1 MKNNITFSESENSKI
16 VSGWNHSHFSKG
28 LDLYTFQPVKNYFY
42 RCVSGDE
49 EGIAKE
55 NWFED
60 WLIKTYLKDKIP
72 VANCLT
78 LCCGHGER
86 DRRLAKMEVF
96 ENCLGLDIS
105 PGAIEA
111 CKINASN
118 EKFNNLKYATA
129 DLNKD
134 SLKRNAYDL
143 IYVGGGMHHILNL
156 EHLVDEI
163 YLSLKPGGL
172 LVCDEY
178 IGPSYNDLSNR
189 HREVI
194 NSAIHLIPKRLRYY
208 TNIPTHVGMAGSSA
222 IIIACL
228 RALMKFYSFD
238 ISKPKL
244 ANLALSVETE
254 ELGIGAGLQDRV
266 AQVYEGLTYMNF
278 DRELMESRGFGDYQS
293 LDSGLLQNIYLAYK
307 SELSEGSEVFHND
320 LRGRFNSGEPEVIE
334 AMTRWADIAEE
345 VRACLRSSETRPIGH
360 LLNANFDLRKS
371 VCNIHPDNVA
381 MIDAAR
387 SVGASSKFTGSGG
400 AIIGQYSDEPMFEA
414 LVNTLQS
421 LGITVLKPD
430 II

>member
-1 MKNNITFSESENSKI
+1 MKNNTIFSESENSKI
-16 VSGWNHSHFSKG
+16 MSGWNHSHFSKE

-42 RCVSGDE
+42 RCVSGDK

-60 WLIKTYLKDKIP
+60 WLIKSYLKDKIP

-86 DRRLAKMEVF
+86 DRRLAKMGVF
-96 ENCLGLDIS
+96 KNCLGLDIS

-189 HREVI
+189 HREII
-194 NSAIHLIPKRLRYY
+194 NSAIHLIPKRLRN
-208 TNIPTHVGMAGSSA
+208 TTEQNFIPNYWRRSTLKNMIYIISNLRSFNFEKYEVSSMWPSYKKRIFNFGKKIFK
-222 IIIACL
+222 IIS
-228 RALMKFYSFD
+228 KYQNKSNNFKYGQVFD
-238 ISKPKL
+238 ICPEMVKSGDPSEGVRSDEIVPIIKQKFKNTNTHYYNGSIL
-244 ANLALSVETE
+244 SYALDKKFFLNFNSDLKQDRDLLNLLIDLEKNTIASNEIPPV
-254 ELGIGAGLQDRV
+254 LGIIVSQK
-266 AQVYEGLTYMNF
+266 E
-278 DRELMESRGFGDYQS
+278 
-293 LDSGLLQNIYLAYK
+293 
-307 SELSEGSEVFHND
+307 H
-320 LRGRFNSGEPEVIE
+320 
-334 AMTRWADIAEE
+334 
-345 VRACLRSSETRPIGH
+345 
-360 LLNANFDLRKS
+360 
-371 VCNIHPDNVA
+371 
-381 MIDAAR
+381 
-387 SVGASSKFTGSGG
+387 
-400 AIIGQYSDEPMFEA
+400 
-414 LVNTLQS
+414 
-421 LGITVLKPD
+421 
-430 II
+430 

>member
-1 MKNNITFSESENSKI
+1 MKNKTIFSESENSKI
-16 VSGWNHSHFSKG
+16 ISGWNHSHFSEE

-86 DRRLAKMEVF
+86 DRRLAKMGVF
-96 ENCLGLDIS
+96 KNCLGLDIS

-189 HREVI
+189 HREII
-194 NSAIHLIPKRLRYY
+194 NSAIHLIPKRLRNA
-208 TNIPTHVGMAGSSA
+208 TEQNFIPNYWRRSTLKNMIYVISNSRSFNFEKYEGSSMWPSYKKR
-222 IIIACL
+222 IFNFGKKILKI
-228 RALMKFYSFD
+228 
-238 ISKPKL
+238 ISKYQNKSNNFKYGQVFDVCPEIVKSGDPSEGVRSDEIVPIIKQKFKNTNTHYYNGSIL
-244 ANLALSVETE
+244 SYALDKKFFLNFNSELKQDSNLLNLLIDLEKNTISSNEIPPV
-254 ELGIGAGLQDRV
+254 LGIIVSQK
-266 AQVYEGLTYMNF
+266 E
-278 DRELMESRGFGDYQS
+278 
-293 LDSGLLQNIYLAYK
+293 
-307 SELSEGSEVFHND
+307 H
-320 LRGRFNSGEPEVIE
+320 
-334 AMTRWADIAEE
+334 
-345 VRACLRSSETRPIGH
+345 
-360 LLNANFDLRKS
+360 
-371 VCNIHPDNVA
+371 
-381 MIDAAR
+381 
-387 SVGASSKFTGSGG
+387 
-400 AIIGQYSDEPMFEA
+400 
-414 LVNTLQS
+414 
-421 LGITVLKPD
+421 
-430 II
+430 

>member
-1 MKNNITFSESENSKI
+1 MRNFFAE
-16 VSGWNHSHFSKG
+16 VV
-28 LDLYTFQPVKNYFY
+28 LYP
-42 RCVSGDE
+42 S
-49 EGIAKE
+49 
-55 NWFED
+55 
-60 WLIKTYLKDKIP
+60 
-72 VANCLT
+72 
-78 LCCGHGER
+78 
-86 DRRLAKMEVF
+86 
-96 ENCLGLDIS
+96 
-105 PGAIEA
+105 
-111 CKINASN
+111 
-118 EKFNNLKYATA
+118 
-129 DLNKD
+129 
-134 SLKRNAYDL
+134 
-143 IYVGGGMHHILNL
+143 LNL
-156 EHLVDEI
+156 ELLSGQRDRPI
-163 YLSLKPGGL
+163 YSGIEDMVKG
-172 LVCDEY
+172 
-178 IGPSYNDLSNR
+178 
-189 HREVI
+189 I
-194 NSAIHLIPKRLRYY
+194 NSFGYYGGIRLLQAAIKKFHEYCASQDIRCRDENFSVRYY